1 MKNGRRGNGLAPFH
15 PSAFRVRE
23 VVTSR
28 DRDRFIRFPWEI
40 YRQDANWVPPLISE
54 RREFLDPRRNPFFEH
69 AEAKLFLAC
78 DDAGAPRGRIAAIV
92 NRSHIELH
100 GEKAGFFGLFECRDD
115 PDAAAAL
122 FDAAAG
128 FLKSRGMAVMRGP
141 ENISVNDDLGLL
153 VEGFDSPPA
162 IMMPYNPRYY
172 PALVESSGFR
182 KAMDLYA
189 WFGDARELEIP
200 AKITRGIELCRR
212 RYGFQVRPIDMR
224 RFDEEIRRIH
234 MVYTQAWEQNW
245 GAVAMTRKEFD
256 HLAAQL
262 KHVVDPDLCLI
273 AEVGGEVAGFSL
285 ALPDFNQA
293 LIRLNGRLLPFGI
306 LKLLWYRRKIDMI
319 RILTA
324 GVIRKF
330 RHMGIDSCF
339 YYETWKRANAKGIY
353 RGEMSWILENNA
365 AMNNALRNL
374 GFKIYKR
381 YRLYDLDL

>member
-1 MKNGRRGNGLAPFH
+1 M
-15 PSAFRVRE
+15 RVRD

-28 DRDRFIRFPWEI
+28 DKERFIRFPWKI
-40 YRQDANWVPPLISE
+40 YRQDAHWVPPLIYE
-54 RREFLDPRRNPFFEH
+54 RRGFLDPRRNPFFEH
-69 AEAKLFLAC
+69 AEVKLFLVC
-78 DDAGAPRGRIAAIV
+78 DDSGRETLGRIAAIV
-92 NRSHIELH
+92 NRRHIELH
-100 GEKAGFFGLFECRDD
+100 DENVGFFGLFECRDD
-115 PDAAAAL
+115 PEAAAAL

-128 FLKSRGMAVMRGP
+128 FLKSRGIAVMRGP
-141 ENISVNDDLGLL
+141 ESLCVNDEVGLL

-172 PALVESSGFR
+172 PALLETRGFR
-182 KAMDLYA
+182 KSMDLLA
-189 WFGDARELEIP
+189 WYGDARELVIP
-200 AKITRGIELCRR
+200 EKIPRGIELCRR
-212 RYGFQVRPIDMR
+212 RYGFQVRPIDLR
-224 RFDEEIRRIH
+224 RFDEEIRKIH
-234 MVYTQAWEQNW
+234 TVYTEAWEQNW

-256 HLAAQL
+256 HLAAQF
-262 KHVVDPDLCLI
+262 KPVVDPDLCLI
-273 AEVGGEVAGFSL
+273 AEVGGETAGFSL

-319 RILTA
+319 RILTT
-324 GVIRKF
+324 GVIKKF

-353 RGEMSWILENNA
+353 RGEMSWILETNA

-374 GFKIYKR
+374 GFRIYKR

>member
-1 MKNGRRGNGLAPFH
+1 M
-15 PSAFRVRE
+15 RVQE
-23 VVTSR
+23 AVTPAE
-28 DRDRFIRFPWEI
+28 RDRFIRFPWEL
-40 YRQDANWVPPLISE
+40 YRQDAHWVPPLISE
-54 RREFLDPRRNPFFEH
+54 QREFLDPRRNPFFEH

-78 DDAGAPRGRIAAIV
+78 DDAGAARGRIAAIV
-92 NRSHIELH
+92 NRNHIEQH
-100 GEKAGFFGLFECRDD
+100 AEKVGFFGLFECRDD
-115 PDAAAAL
+115 PEAAAAL

-141 ENISVNDDLGLL
+141 ENVSMNDDIGLL

-172 PALVESSGFR
+172 PALVEARGFR
-182 KAMDLYA
+182 KVMDLCA
-189 WFGDARELEIP
+189 WYGDARELEIP
-200 AKITRGIELCRR
+200 EKITRGIQLCRR
-212 RYGFQVRPIDMR
+212 RYGFQVRSIDMR
-224 RFDEEIRRIH
+224 RFDEELRKIH
-234 MVYTQAWEQNW
+234 TVYTQAWEQNW

-262 KHVVDPDLCLI
+262 KAVVDPDLCLI

-285 ALPDFNQA
+285 ALPDFNQV

-324 GVIRKF
+324 GVISKF

-339 YYETWKRANAKGIY
+339 YYETWKRASAKGLY

-365 AMNNALRNL
+365 PMNNALRNL

-381 YRLYDLDL
+381 YRLYDRGL